1 MSISPRG
8 LAENPRCEKL
18 ECDAK
23 FSHVSLQFTV
33 FAAGIRKRVGVDH
46 ESLKSDTCELPQ
58 GCPFWAES
66 FGPHDSKQPFE
77 PDTGHTGEG
86 SETAA

>member
-1 MSISPRG
+1 M
-8 LAENPRCEKL
+8 
-18 ECDAK
+18 
-23 FSHVSLQFTV
+23 
-33 FAAGIRKRVGVDH
+33 GVDH
-46 ESLKSDTCELPQ
+46 ESLKSDTCGQPQ

-66 FGPHDSKQPFE
+66 FGTHDSKQPFE